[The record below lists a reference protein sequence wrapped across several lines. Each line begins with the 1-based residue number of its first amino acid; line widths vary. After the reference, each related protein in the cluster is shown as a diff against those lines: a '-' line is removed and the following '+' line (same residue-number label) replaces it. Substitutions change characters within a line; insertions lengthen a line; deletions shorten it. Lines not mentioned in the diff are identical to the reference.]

1 MGRRRSDRRATLAL
15 THPDAEHPMATT
27 RDQFRS
33 SYGAHTARE
42 RALERSRARRD
53 ALDAAHEVPRVG
65 GQPAAASDS
74 PVP

>member
-1 MGRRRSDRRATLAL
+1 
-15 THPDAEHPMATT
+15 MATT

-33 SYGAHTARE
+33 SYGAHSARE

-53 ALDAAHEVPRVG
+53 ALDAALDAPGVG
-65 GQPAAASDS
+65 GQPGAAPDS